1 MPSDQHPHIHTEIE
15 PLGDTG
21 HWARVTVSNPTRLNV
36 LGTGLIGELTTTIRT
51 LEPDRQLRCVVLR
64 GAGDRAFIGGADIR
78 EMVGLDSATAQAF
91 ITGLHLACAAIRELP
106 VPVIARI
113 QGYCL
118 GAGLE
123 VAAACD
129 LRVASDDAAFGM
141 PEVNVGVP
149 SVIEAALLPS
159 LIGAGR
165 ARRLVYTGESISAAD
180 AERWGLVDRVVAGGD
195 LDDATDAWVR
205 AIGSAGPEA
214 IRLQKSLIRQWEAMP
229 LDEAIQAGVSCFARA
244 YKTDEP
250 RRLMQ
255 AFLDRKRH

>member
-36 LGTGLIGELTTTIRT
+36 LGSGLIGELTTAIHA

-78 EMVGLDSATAQAF
+78 EMVGLNSATAQAF
-91 ITGLHLACAAIRELP
+91 ITGLHLACAA
-106 VPVIARI
+106 
-113 QGYCL
+113 
-118 GAGLE
+118 
-123 VAAACD
+123 
-129 LRVASDDAAFGM
+129 
-141 PEVNVGVP
+141 
-149 SVIEAALLPS
+149 VIEAALLPG

-195 LDDATDAWVR
+195 LNDATDAWVR
-205 AIGSAGPEA
+205 AIGGAGPEA

-229 LDEAIQAGVSCFARA
+229 LGDAIQAGVSCFARA
-244 YKTDEP
+244 YESDEP